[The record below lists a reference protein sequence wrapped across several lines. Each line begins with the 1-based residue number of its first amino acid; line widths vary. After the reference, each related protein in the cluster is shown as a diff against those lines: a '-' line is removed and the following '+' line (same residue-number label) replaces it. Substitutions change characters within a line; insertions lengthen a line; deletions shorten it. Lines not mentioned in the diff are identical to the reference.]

1 MTAACWLVRSF
12 QYLTLSPQFCPFLA
26 LYRKWSSQFD
36 DEDDEAFCWSYV
48 VFRLGVI
55 EPFFLF
61 LSLLTFNE
69 CLTPQE
75 GYLIPVWW
83 PTTRAPVNPAEGPG
97 RILKKKQRNFRI
109 VSIALFWTF
118 LVFFF
123 QSLIPALEALG
134 VFQEA
139 DSESQESLF
148 IDFSKPSP
156 SWKEGESGVCVIPL
170 FSSFVSGLVIARYI
184 WLIWLLTL
192 RMGQL
197 ALNQCL
203 ERRMRFFRALV
214 TVLLISSLMFRSL
227 GALFNPG
234 HVFHEF
240 CRLAEFLSVLI
251 FVSAFSFLLVI
262 KPVRE
267 GRIADKNANKPSNF

>member
-1 MTAACWLVRSF
+1 M
-12 QYLTLSPQFCPFLA
+12 
-26 LYRKWSSQFD
+26 YRKWSSQFD
-36 DEDDEAFCWSYV
+36 DSGEEEDDEAFCWSYV

-61 LSLLTFNE
+61 LSLLTFSE

-75 GYLIPVWW
+75 GYLLPIWW
-83 PTTRAPVNPAEGPG
+83 PTRTSAEGPG

-109 VSIALFWTF
+109 ISIALFWTF

-123 QSLIPALEALG
+123 QSLVPGLEALG
-134 VFQEA
+134 VIKEA
-139 DSESQESLF
+139 SRGDSRTQESLF
-148 IDFSKPSP
+148 IEFSKSSP

-170 FSSFVSGLVIARYI
+170 FSSFISGLVIARYI

-214 TVLLISSLMFRSL
+214 TVLLISSLVFRSL
-227 GALFNPG
+227 GALVNPG

-240 CRLAEFLSVLI
+240 CRLTEFLSVLI
-251 FVSAFSFLLVI
+251 FVGAFSFLLVI

-267 GRIADKNANKPSNF
+267 GRIADKNANKPSNLVGHL